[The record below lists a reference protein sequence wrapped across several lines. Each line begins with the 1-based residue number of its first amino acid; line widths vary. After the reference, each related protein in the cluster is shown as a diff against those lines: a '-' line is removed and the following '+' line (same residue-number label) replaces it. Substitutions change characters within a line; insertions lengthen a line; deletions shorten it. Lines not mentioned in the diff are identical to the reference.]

1 MIVILDAS
9 IIVSAAL
16 KQNGL
21 PEQALLKAMRKGNT
35 VILSQDLED
44 EYREVLARPK
54 FDRFVSFERRMEI
67 LSLILLAAERIEPV
81 GISS

>member
-1 MIVILDAS
+1 
-9 IIVSAAL
+9 
-16 KQNGL
+16 
-21 PEQALLKAMRKGNT
+21 MRKGNT